1 MKRKQMRS
9 AMTPHGQEGEPSRNR
24 RAAKTDRRNAGSR
37 RQATQAPARGEGAT
51 PEAYQAKVTRA
62 RSEGQARAQ
71 EAIDTS
77 DMTML
82 IGPAGSGKTRLAV
95 AKAVDDLQAGRV
107 DRIVLSR
114 PAVEA
119 GEKLGFLPGG
129 PGEKV
134 DPFMRPLF
142 DALLQCMTPARLKAH
157 IADLSIE
164 IAPIAFMRGRTLT
177 NCFVILDEAQNATR
191 GQLRMVMT
199 RLGEGSKMVITGDP
213 DQSDL
218 LPGDSGLTPI
228 IADIEGKVDGL
239 AVVRLSSDDVVRHR
253 LVKALIP
260 FLGGSGS

>member
-1 MKRKQMRS
+1 MKRRQMRS
-9 AMTPHGQEGEPSRNR
+9 VMTPDGQEGEPARGR
-24 RAAKTDRRNAGSR
+24 RASKGDRRNAGGR
-37 RQATQAPARGEGAT
+37 RQAHSAPVRGESSL
-51 PEAYQAKVTRA
+51 PDVHKAKVTRA

-71 EAIDTS
+71 EAIRQN

-82 IGPAGSGKTRLAV
+82 LGPAGSGKTRIAV
-95 AKAVDDLQAGRV
+95 AEAVDALNAGAV

-164 IAPIAFMRGRTLT
+164 IAPIAFMRGRTLS

-218 LPGDSGLTPI
+218 LPGDSGLVPI
-228 IADIEGKVDGL
+228 VGDVEGKAEGL
-239 AVVRLSSDDVVRHR
+239 AVVRLTSEDVVRHR